1 MSAQLNLMES
11 LAASLPPRLYLCR
24 INSERRMSR
33 FYVLAIEC

>member
-11 LAASLPPRLYLCR
+11 LAASLPSRLYLCR